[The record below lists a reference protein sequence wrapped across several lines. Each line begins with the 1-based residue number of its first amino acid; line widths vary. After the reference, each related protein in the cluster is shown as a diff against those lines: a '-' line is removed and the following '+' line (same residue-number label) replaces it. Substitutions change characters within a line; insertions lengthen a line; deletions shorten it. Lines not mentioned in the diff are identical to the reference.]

1 MKQFF
6 FVISLVLITYPFALS
21 QGTEWLVYTPQNS
34 GLPDLDL
41 SDIAIDGSDI
51 KWILATNNLIKYDWI
66 SWEVFDSSNSIMP
79 GGWWSGAITRGGDGN
94 VWIGG
99 FGGWGN
105 YTFGLANVS
114 STPWSV
120 FDTLNSSLAYISISS
135 LSPSRDGGVWMVSWP
150 GTLDGW
156 GTLQKLTNNV
166 WYSSQEQTYRYSEEI
181 EEDLDGSVWYTV
193 DNAFGA
199 VHKISGDST
208 ISYSF
213 LSGAAQSIETDLYGN
228 VWMSWYTHPF
238 ESSGLIKYY
247 DDNWDLYTPDN
258 SNLPTEHVWNLVA
271 DSLGNLWMSGEGLL
285 KYDGNDFIHYTPQ
298 NSGLYSTNIRG
309 IQIDEF
315 NNKWI
320 VHPNAISV
328 FNEDGVTSVR
338 EEHQLPNAF
347 KLQQNFPNPFNP
359 STSIQ
364 YAISSRH
371 FVSLKVYDVLGNEV
385 ATLVNEEKPVGSYK
399 VDFNGASLPSGI
411 YFYQL
416 RAGDPSTGSGQG
428 FVETKKMVL
437 MK

>member
-1 MKQFF
+1 M
-6 FVISLVLITYPFALS
+6 
-21 QGTEWLVYTPQNS
+21 
-34 GLPDLDL
+34 
-41 SDIAIDGSDI
+41 
-51 KWILATNNLIKYDWI
+51 
-66 SWEVFDSSNSIMP
+66 
-79 GGWWSGAITRGGDGN
+79 
-94 VWIGG
+94 
-99 FGGWGN
+99 FG
-105 YTFGLANVS
+105 
-114 STPWSV
+114 
-120 FDTLNSSLAYISISS
+120 
-135 LSPSRDGGVWMVSWP
+135 
-150 GTLDGW
+150 
-156 GTLQKLTNNV
+156 
-166 WYSSQEQTYRYSEEI
+166 YSSQEQTYRYSEEI

-347 KLQQNFPNPFNP
+347 ELQQNFPNPFNP

-364 YAISSRH
+364 YAISSRQ
-371 FVSLKVYDVLGNEV
+371 FVSLKVYDVLGNEI
-385 ATLVNEEKPVGSYK
+385 ATLINEEKPAGSYEAEF
-399 VDFNGASLPSGI
+399 DANGLSSGV
-411 YFYQL
+411 YFYKL
-416 RAGDPSTGSGQG
+416 TAGD
-428 FVETKKMVL
+428 FIMAKKMIL
-437 MK
+437 TK